1 MKNKS
6 IRHKELNTFQFKTFN
21 ERVSEIDVDVFHR
34 VAHRNEENE
43 EEIETY
49 FHQTLQKWNF
59 LNLTEGYCSFKRKV
73 RDIVTLPQL
82 VNQKQFVVDTLIEY
96 LEKKD
101 VLFLQPILELVVAV
115 SKDLQKD
122 FYEYFPKFL
131 TVIIDLLQTKD
142 TEQLEYTFMS
152 LAYLFKF
159 LWRYLVKNVKT
170 VFDLLLPLLADT
182 QPAYVNSFAAESF
195 AFVVRKIKDKD
206 SFLKTVLHILKSNP
220 DGIPGCGKLLFEVI
234 SGVPGQF
241 HSCAE
246 QVLLLYL
253 NALNNES
260 LNQSLMFQLLEEII
274 NCILQNI
281 HPQKCQ
287 ILWSVLLNAMDK
299 SIEKTKQFQLKIGR
313 KKSLI
318 LLMQLLNTIV
328 SHRNGKMV
336 ADPIPLIKKLVEVLD
351 MFEDEN
357 DVLEKVINV
366 SIAILLAANVSLM
379 QETSSQILFK
389 IMSVKD
395 IELLY
400 GAVESLIHY
409 SSFETLILPHI
420 IRHSIS
426 IGFNDNILQ
435 LFIKIIKAKV
445 PLCLNGINLNKW
457 TKYILNIRGIT
468 SDSINYLQKQ
478 LESLLD
484 NDISTNA
491 LKTLIILPHLKPI
504 PEEFK
509 DILKRGI
516 LSLYKQILNNT
527 NTEIEIIKLC
537 LTFLIALE
545 SAIHVLELETL
556 HEFMEK
562 NDLKILN
569 LITKYPDNKFIL
581 NATDLCIT
589 YFSTSQYREVYINRT
604 VFDKL
609 SSNIAQKLSSPF
621 SEIRLIVTHLFHLFS
636 NITEVKS
643 HTMNEKKQTNAMEH
657 MYLAECEPITVQSYR
672 SRLLHLQAL
681 SYESDA
687 MINLD
692 SKYYELPLRYLL
704 GNLYINFSLLWD
716 PVSKIIV
723 TFALR
728 EYEQFWPIF
737 LTELKSNREVTIDY
751 KPLFE
756 CKFISEIENAIQI
769 CSDKPDYENHKI
781 LLWKCMTNFS
791 HFCEMK
797 NRDVTCLFIDFTN
810 SEDAKCCNILK
821 AQEPTS
827 SNNNMEID
835 IENESDNESEE
846 SEKEEEKNTEAT
858 ILTDTKI
865 KQIDTESKEMSKSVM
880 NKIYKVKLLLA
891 QLEVFEKMTNPRT
904 LYRESEMQKIYLD
917 LLSSKV
923 PDIQKGALNC
933 LLTYKYKYLL
943 PYKDN
948 LLSIINERNLKN
960 EMIRFK
966 VDKESNTIA
975 EEHRAEFIPILM
987 RIIYAKMIAKTGM
1000 RTGGKAGGT
1009 LKRKIILRFLAGI
1022 EENEMII
1029 FTHMAFKPFKK
1040 YMLELDKMNDQ
1051 QINLKQLTQNIIN
1064 TVDLSNVIPPKRL
1077 QSATNLLAIL
1087 IEQFGSKMGKKLLP
1101 YLLSLVICIL
1111 AEITG
1116 ILQKSDKV
1124 YTGYLR
1130 SIKNVRSSCILILA
1144 RFFGHYENYEWD
1156 EYEMDSLFNVAVF
1169 PWLEQLPVDGIH
1181 SPTPLLKLFMAWSQ
1195 NSRYYPLFIKYC
1207 EDNRFLTPLPY
1218 IMKLLLGPK
1227 TESCVINAIVEMI
1240 EKMVTLQDYRQV
1252 NDSGMEVDT
1261 PFVPLTPI
1269 LNNLLEIND
1278 EALSNGVNYGSTIL
1292 LPHVFSILQYIKSKL
1307 EKSNRG
1313 ISKIELVILSR
1324 ISEFVK
1330 DADAC
1335 DMLLTLI
1342 LPILAKKATAEEE
1355 ETIIE
1360 LITTVINLVKQVK
1373 KPTIHIRTILP
1384 LLGTVSTIPA
1394 RKLLLELYKTIVEK
1408 SNDDCREILMKNYE
1422 LISALN
1428 AWDRRW
1434 LDQPDF
1440 QRRFDAFSEINNA
1453 TEKNEITLE
1462 FGIGII
1468 HNCYYIL
1475 KNEADLSLRD
1485 NAGQCLKFL
1494 GSKLAQ
1500 EHKGNTADRRY
1511 LMDQTILPLIKKG
1524 ITSKVEVVRLQS
1536 ISFLGHL
1543 AMECSDTHPVLRD
1556 LSVLTNK
1563 ADREVDF
1570 FENMQHLQL
1579 HRRGRAFL
1587 KFCNIAKTL
1596 KKPFNPRTLTQFILP
1611 FASSYLCNETFMR
1624 KNSLIDAAIE
1634 TVGTVCRLL
1643 PWHQYEIILKH
1654 YLEKL
1659 RHSIEFQKQLV
1670 RIIVS
1675 ILDSFHFDL
1684 SKYKPTEEFSVSKEI
1699 KEISEKKMISGTK
1712 EDVNVDKE
1720 SDEKSGDK
1728 TNEIEVEEK
1737 LDEALNSENID
1748 TVEETVEKIQNETQE
1763 EVLVMKK
1770 QIILSQNGAR
1780 RVVFSISKELLPQL
1794 HRSIIARTSHESS
1807 HKINK
1812 KRVAVDNEEEELM
1825 RVPIALAFVKLL
1837 QKLPEH
1843 ILHINLP
1850 GIFMKLCTFLKSR
1863 LESVRRVTRAIL
1875 QKIMITLGPKY
1886 LYHLLKE
1893 MNTLLTKGFQ
1903 VHVLAFTVQSV
1914 LVVLKP
1920 YFQKFD
1926 INENLQSILSVC
1938 KVDLFG
1944 LTAEEKEVIQIV
1956 KHVSEAKS
1964 TKSFDI
1970 FHILAQYITESCLV
1984 DLILPLKEVLMRS
1997 HSHKTIQKV
2006 VECFRNI
2013 ILGLADNTF
2022 IPLEQMLIF
2031 LYGVVSQSIPELK
2044 PEKNAKEL
2052 TEKEAKI
2059 LTKQKPDC
2067 FIIPPEPKNKMGIKA
2082 TSKTSKN
2089 TNVHVI
2095 IEFGLKLF
2103 HILLKRNKIS
2113 NADFK
2118 PLIDPFVSFISECIK
2133 SQHVK
2138 LSTLALQ
2145 CLNWLLKMD
2154 LTSIQET
2161 ISDICSSIFNILHK
2175 YAAAGLSKGDNFDLV
2190 MAGFKCMSVI
2200 VRDVKHYVISTDQL
2214 KALIMYAEQDMHNS
2228 EKQATAFG
2236 LLKAIIAR
2244 KMILPEMHV
2253 VMEKVAALS
2262 ITSELEHV
2270 RVQSR
2275 SVFYTYLMEYPLG
2288 KCLQKHIAFYLT
2300 QISYE
2305 VQPGRLSALE
2315 MIYSIVTGF
2324 PLKTLIFKSGII
2336 FIMVGA
2342 RLVNDD
2348 DPTCRKLCAKCI
2360 KEMITRI
2367 PYNERSKLF
2376 DIVVT
2381 WLKDPKVMH
2390 RTLAAQL
2397 CGIFVIVEKDTF
2409 ESRLKEILPL
2419 LLKQFHADFNDND
2432 EPGRFVKLHTE
2443 KEIQLKTERNIKDP
2457 EKMKDHHMFQVLQL
2471 LLKISANC
2479 TAFLKS
2485 EEYKDAVHSFAE
2497 YTQSLLAHPHMWVRL
2512 AASQQIGFILAVLD
2526 IDKIA
2531 DLLENPEKCEAETSY
2546 MYSDPTAI
2554 IKSLSLDLIAQL
2566 QPDMMLEELANQ
2578 TVKNLIF
2585 IARILKS
2592 VKQINTTA
2600 TDRVDETEDK
2610 DKKKLSLL
2618 WLVRRLRKSVNIE
2631 IVQAPKSI
2639 TVRSAFFKW
2648 VAGILAT
2655 IPMEYLNVILVNIMS
2670 PIVREIS
2677 ATEEKITTLRRLAK
2691 EAAAM
2696 IKKRLG
2702 NEEYTRLFSRIQQNL
2717 DIKKAERKKIRTQ
2730 QFVTDPELAAR
2741 RKIMRQQ
2748 RKKEAKKRKLD
2759 TVRGKKRPN
2768 KRIKKEVDFD
2778 IM

>member
-96 LEKKD
+96 LQKKD

-122 FYEYFPKFL
+122 FYEYFPRFL

-142 TEQLEYTFMS
+142 TEQIEYTFMS

-182 QPAYVNSFAAESF
+182 QPVYVNSFAAESF

-206 SFLKTVLHILKSNP
+206 SFLKTVLHILKNNP
-220 DGIPGCGKLLFEVI
+220 DIIPGCGKLLFEVI
-234 SGVPGQF
+234 SGIPGQF

-260 LNQSLMFQLLEEII
+260 LNQSLMFQLLEEIF

-281 HPQKCQ
+281 HLQKCQ
-287 ILWSVLLNAMDK
+287 ILWSAFLNAIDK
-299 SIEKTKQFQLKIGR
+299 SIEKTKQFQPKTGR

-336 ADPIPLIKKLVEVLD
+336 VDPIPLIKKLVHVLD

-379 QETSSQILFK
+379 QETSSQVLFK
-389 IMSVKD
+389 V
-395 IELLY
+395 IE
-400 GAVESLIHY
+400 
-409 SSFETLILPHI
+409 T
-420 IRHSIS
+420 
-426 IGFNDNILQ
+426 
-435 LFIKIIKAKV
+435 
-445 PLCLNGINLNKW
+445 
-457 TKYILNIRGIT
+457 
-468 SDSINYLQKQ
+468 
-478 LESLLD
+478 
-484 NDISTNA
+484 
-491 LKTLIILPHLKPI
+491 
-504 PEEFK
+504 
-509 DILKRGI
+509 
-516 LSLYKQILNNT
+516 
-527 NTEIEIIKLC
+527 
-537 LTFLIALE
+537 
-545 SAIHVLELETL
+545 
-556 HEFMEK
+556 
-562 NDLKILN
+562 
-569 LITKYPDNKFIL
+569 
-581 NATDLCIT
+581 
-589 YFSTSQYREVYINRT
+589 
-604 VFDKL
+604 
-609 SSNIAQKLSSPF
+609 
-621 SEIRLIVTHLFHLFS
+621 RLIVTHLYYLFS
-636 NITEVKS
+636 NIAEVKS
-643 HTMNEKKQTNAMEH
+643 HTTNEKKETNAMEH

-672 SRLLHLQAL
+672 
-681 SYESDA
+681 
-687 MINLD
+687 I
-692 SKYYELPLRYLL
+692 
-704 GNLYINFSLLWD
+704 
-716 PVSKIIV
+716 
-723 TFALR
+723 TFAIR

-756 CKFISEIENAIQI
+756 CKVIFEIENAIQI

-797 NRDVTCLFIDFTN
+797 NRDVTGLFIDFVNHNFFKTN

-821 AQEPTS
+821 AQEPTL
-827 SNNNMEID
+827 SNDNMEID

-846 SEKEEEKNTEAT
+846 SEKEEEKNKEVT
-858 ILTDTKI
+858 IFTDTKI
-865 KQIDTESKEMSKSVM
+865 KQMDTEMRKNIMS
-880 NKIYKVKLLLA
+880 KIYKVKLLLA

-948 LLSIINERNLKN
+948 LLSIINEKNLKN
-960 EMIRFK
+960 ELIRFK

-1009 LKRKIILRFLAGI
+1009 LKRKIILRFLSGI

-1029 FTHMAFKPFKK
+1029 FIHMAFKPFKK
-1040 YMLELDKMNDQ
+1040 YMFELDKMNDQ
-1051 QINLKQLTQNIIN
+1051 QINLKQFTQNIIN

-1087 IEQFGSKMGKKLLP
+1087 IEQFGSKMKKKLLP
-1101 YLLSLVICIL
+1101 YLLNLVICIL

-1124 YTGYLR
+1124 HTGYLR

-1144 RFFGHYENYEWD
+1144 RFFGHYENYEWN
-1156 EYEMDSLFNVAVF
+1156 EHEMDSLFNVAVF
-1169 PWLEQLPVDGIH
+1169 PWLEQLPMDGIH
-1181 SPTPLLKLFMAWSQ
+1181 SPTPLLKLFMVWSQ
-1195 NSRYYPLFIKYC
+1195 NSRYYPLFIKYH
-1207 EDNRFLTPLPY
+1207 EDNKFLTPLPY
-1218 IMKLLLGPK
+1218 VMKLLLGPK

-1240 EKMVTLQDYRQV
+1240 EKMVTLQDYGQP
-1252 NDSGMEVDT
+1252 NESGMEVDT
-1261 PFVPLTPI
+1261 PFVPLTP
-1269 LNNLLEIND
+1269 NNLLEISD

-1313 ISKIELVILSR
+1313 ISKLELVILSR

-1330 DADAC
+1330 DVDAC
-1335 DMLLTLI
+1335 DMLLTLT
-1342 LPILAKKATAEEE
+1342 LPILAKKATAEEGE

-1373 KPTIHIRTILP
+1373 KPTTHIRTILP
-1384 LLGTVSTIPA
+1384 LLSTVFAIPA
-1394 RKLLLELYKTIVEK
+1394 RKLLLELYKTIAEK
-1408 SNDDCREILMKNYE
+1408 STDDCREILMKNYE

-1440 QRRFDAFSEINNA
+1440 QRRLDAFSKINNA

-1494 GSKLAQ
+1494 GSKLAH
-1500 EHKGNTADRRY
+1500 EYKENTEDRRY
-1511 LMDQTILPLIKKG
+1511 LMDHTILPLIRKG
-1524 ITSKVEVVRLQS
+1524 ITSKVEVARLQS

-1543 AMECSDTHPVLRD
+1543 AMECSDIHPVLRD

-1563 ADREVDF
+1563 ADPEVDF

-1611 FASSYLCNETFMR
+1611 FASSYLCNETFMH

-1684 SKYKPTEEFSVSKEI
+1684 SKYKPAEEFSVSKEV
-1699 KEISEKKMISGTK
+1699 KEISEKKMISSTK
-1712 EDVNVDKE
+1712 EDENVDKE
-1720 SDEKSGDK
+1720 SDEKGDDK

-1737 LDEALNSENID
+1737 LDQVLNSENID
-1748 TVEETVEKIQNETQE
+1748 TIP
-1763 EVLVMKK
+1763 
-1770 QIILSQNGAR
+1770 
-1780 RVVFSISKELLPQL
+1780 ISKELLPQL
-1794 HRSIIARTSHESS
+1794 HRSIIARTSRESS

-1812 KRVAVDNEEEELM
+1812 KRVAMDNEEEELM

-1843 ILHINLP
+1843 ILDIYLP

-1863 LESVRRVTRAIL
+1863 LESVRRVTREIL

-1886 LYHLLKE
+1886 LHHLLKE

-1914 LVVLKP
+1914 LVALKP
-1920 YFQKFD
+1920 HFQKFD

-1944 LTAEEKEVIQIV
+1944 LTAEEKEVIEIV

-1970 FHILAQYITESCLV
+1970 FHILAQYITESCLI

-2031 LYGVVSQSIPELK
+2031 LYGIVSQSIPELK
-2044 PEKNAKEL
+2044 PEKNFKEL
-2052 TEKEAKI
+2052 TEKEIKI
-2059 LTKQKPDC
+2059 LTRQKPDC

-2103 HILLKRNKIS
+2103 HVLLKRDKIS

-2118 PLIDPFVSFISECIK
+2118 PLIDPFVPFISECIK

-2154 LTSIQET
+2154 LALIQET
-2161 ISDICSSIFNILHK
+2161 ISDICLSIFNILHK

-2214 KALIMYAEQDMHNS
+2214 KALIMYAEQDMHNT

-2244 KMILPEMHV
+2244 KMILPEMHA

-2270 RVQSR
+2270 KVQSR
-2275 SVFYTYLMEYPLG
+2275 SVFYTYLIEYPLG
-2288 KCLQKHIAFYLT
+2288 KYLQKHIAFYLT

-2305 VQPGRLSALE
+2305 MQPGRLSALE

-2324 PLKTLIFKSGII
+2324 PLKTLNLKSGII

-2360 KEMITRI
+2360 KEMIRRI
-2367 PYNERSKLF
+2367 SYNERSKLF

-2432 EPGRFVKLHTE
+2432 EPDRFVKLHIE
-2443 KEIQLKTERNIKDP
+2443 KEIQLKTECNIKDT

-2526 IDKIA
+2526 IDKIV

-2566 QPDMMLEELANQ
+2566 QPDMMLEELADQ

-2592 VKQINTTA
+2592 VKQVNITA
-2600 TDRVDETEDK
+2600 TDRVDEMEDK

-2631 IVQAPKSI
+2631 IAQAPKSI
-2639 TVRSAFFKW
+2639 TLRSAFFKW

-2677 ATEEKITTLRRLAK
+2677 AVEEKNTTLKRLAK
-2691 EAAAM
+2691 EAAVM

-2702 NEEYTRLFSRIQQNL
+2702 NEEYTRLLSRIQQNL
-2717 DIKKAERKKIRTQ
+2717 DIKKANRRKIRTQ

-2741 RKIMRQQ
+2741 RKITRQQ

-2768 KRIKKEVDFD
+2768 KRIKKEVNFD

>member
-1 MKNKS
+1 M
-6 IRHKELNTFQFKTFN
+6 
-21 ERVSEIDVDVFHR
+21 
-34 VAHRNEENE
+34 
-43 EEIETY
+43 
-49 FHQTLQKWNF
+49 
-59 LNLTEGYCSFKRKV
+59 
-73 RDIVTLPQL
+73 
-82 VNQKQFVVDTLIEY
+82 
-96 LEKKD
+96 
-101 VLFLQPILELVVAV
+101 

-122 FYEYFPKFL
+122 FYEYFPRFL

-142 TEQLEYTFMS
+142 TEQIEYTFMS

-246 QVLLLYL
+246 QVLLLYF

-260 LNQSLMFQLLEEII
+260 LNQSLMFQLLEEIV

-281 HPQKCQ
+281 HPEKCQ
-287 ILWSVLLNAMDK
+287 TLWFVLLNAVDK
-299 SIEKTKQFQLKIGR
+299 SIEKTKQFQPKTGR

-318 LLMQLLNTIV
+318 LLMELLNTIV

-336 ADPIPLIKKLVEVLD
+336 ADPIPLIKTLVHVLD

-366 SIAILLAANVSLM
+366 SVAILLAANVSLM

-389 IMSVKD
+389 VMSVKD

-400 GAVESLIHY
+400 SAVESLIHY

-426 IGFNDNILQ
+426 IGFNDNVLQ
-435 LFIKIIKAKV
+435 LFIQIIKAKV

-457 TKYILNIRGIT
+457 TKYILDIRGIT
-468 SDSINYLQKQ
+468 SDSINYFQKQ
-478 LESLLD
+478 LKDLFDDS
-484 NDISTNA
+484 IPTNA
-491 LKTLIILPHLKPI
+491 LKMLIILPHLKPI

-509 DILKRGI
+509 NILKEGI
-516 LSLYKQILNNT
+516 LSLYKRILNNT
-527 NTEIEIIKLC
+527 NTEIEMIKLC

-545 SAIHVLELETL
+545 SAIHILELESL

-562 NDLKILN
+562 NDLKILD

-589 YFSTSQYREVYINRT
+589 YFSTSQYKEVYINRT

-609 SSNIAQKLSSPF
+609 NSSIAQKLSSPF
-621 SEIRLIVTHLFHLFS
+621 SEIRLIVTHLYYLFS
-636 NITEVKS
+636 KITEVKS
-643 HTMNEKKQTNAMEH
+643 HTTNEEKETNAIEH
-657 MYLAECEPITVQSYR
+657 MYLAECEPMIVQSYR
-672 SRLLHLQAL
+672 SKLLHLQAL
-681 SYESDA
+681 SHESGA
-687 MINLD
+687 VINLD

-704 GNLYINFSLLWD
+704 GNLYINFSLLWE
-716 PVSKIIV
+716 PVNKIIV
-723 TFALR
+723 TFAIK

-737 LTELKSNREVTIDY
+737 LTELKSNREATIDY

-756 CKFISEIENAIQI
+756 CKVISEIENVIQK

-797 NRDVTCLFIDFTN
+797 NRDITGLFIDFVNDNFFKSN

-821 AQEPTS
+821 AQESTP

-835 IENESDNESEE
+835 MENETDNEFEE
-846 SEKEEEKNTEAT
+846 SEKEEKNKEAT
-858 ILTDTKI
+858 IFIDTKI
-865 KQIDTESKEMSKSVM
+865 KQMDTESKEISRSVM
-880 NKIYKVKLLLA
+880 SKIYKVKLLLV
-891 QLEVFEKMTNPRT
+891 QLELFEKMTNPRT

-948 LLSIINERNLKN
+948 LLGVINERNLKN
-960 EMIRFK
+960 ELIRFK

-975 EEHRAEFIPILM
+975 EEHRAEFIPVLM

-1009 LKRKIILRFLAGI
+1009 LKRKIILRFLSGI
-1022 EENEMII
+1022 EESEMIV

-1051 QINLKQLTQNIIN
+1051 QINLKQLTQSIIN

-1124 YTGYLR
+1124 HTGYLR
-1130 SIKNVRSSCILILA
+1130 SMKNVRSSCILILA
-1144 RFFGHYENYEWD
+1144 RFFGHYENYEWN

-1169 PWLEQLPVDGIH
+1169 PWLEQLPMDGIH

-1195 NSRYYPLFIKYC
+1195 NSRYYPLFIKYR

-1218 IMKLLLGPK
+1218 VMKLLLGPK

-1240 EKMVTLQDYRQV
+1240 EKMVTLQDYGQA
-1252 NDSGMEVDT
+1252 NENGMEIDT

-1292 LPHVFSILQYIKSKL
+1292 LPHVFSILQYIKNKL

-1313 ISKIELVILSR
+1313 INKLELVILSR

-1342 LPILAKKATAEEE
+1342 LPILAKKAVAEEGE

-1360 LITTVINLVKQVK
+1360 LITTVMNLVKQVK
-1373 KPTIHIRTILP
+1373 KPTTHIRTILP
-1384 LLGTVSTIPA
+1384 LLGTVSAIPA

-1408 SNDDCREILMKNYE
+1408 SSNDCREILMKNYE

-1440 QRRFDAFSEINNA
+1440 QRRLNAFSEINNA

-1475 KNEADLSLRD
+1475 KNEADLALRD

-1500 EHKGNTADRRY
+1500 VHKGNTADRRY
-1511 LMDQTILPLIKKG
+1511 LMDHTIFPLIKRG

-1543 AMECSDTHPVLRD
+1543 AMECSDIHPVLRD

-1563 ADREVDF
+1563 ADPEVDF

-1611 FASSYLCNETFMR
+1611 FTSSYLCNATFMH

-1684 SKYKPTEEFSVSKEI
+1684 SKYKPAEEFSVSKEI
-1699 KEISEKKMISGTK
+1699 KAISEKKMISSDE
-1712 EDVNVDKE
+1712 EDENVDKQ
-1720 SDEKSGDK
+1720 SDEKSDDK

-1748 TVEETVEKIQNETQE
+1748 TVEEIVEKVQNEIQE
-1763 EVLVMKK
+1763 EVLMMKK

-1794 HRSIIARTSHESS
+1794 HRSIIARTSRENS

-1812 KRVAVDNEEEELM
+1812 KRVAMDNEEEELM

-1843 ILHINLP
+1843 ILDMNLP
-1850 GIFMKLCTFLKSR
+1850 G
-1863 LESVRRVTRAIL
+1863 
-1875 QKIMITLGPKY
+1875 
-1886 LYHLLKE
+1886 
-1893 MNTLLTKGFQ
+1893 
-1903 VHVLAFTVQSV
+1903 
-1914 LVVLKP
+1914 
-1920 YFQKFD
+1920 
-1926 INENLQSILSVC
+1926 
-1938 KVDLFG
+1938 
-1944 LTAEEKEVIQIV
+1944 
-1956 KHVSEAKS
+1956 
-1964 TKSFDI
+1964 
-1970 FHILAQYITESCLV
+1970 
-1984 DLILPLKEVLMRS
+1984 
-1997 HSHKTIQKV
+1997 
-2006 VECFRNI
+2006 
-2013 ILGLADNTF
+2013 
-2022 IPLEQMLIF
+2022 
-2031 LYGVVSQSIPELK
+2031 
-2044 PEKNAKEL
+2044 
-2052 TEKEAKI
+2052 
-2059 LTKQKPDC
+2059 
-2067 FIIPPEPKNKMGIKA
+2067 
-2082 TSKTSKN
+2082 
-2089 TNVHVI
+2089 
-2095 IEFGLKLF
+2095 
-2103 HILLKRNKIS
+2103 
-2113 NADFK
+2113 
-2118 PLIDPFVSFISECIK
+2118 
-2133 SQHVK
+2133 
-2138 LSTLALQ
+2138 
-2145 CLNWLLKMD
+2145 
-2154 LTSIQET
+2154 
-2161 ISDICSSIFNILHK
+2161 
-2175 YAAAGLSKGDNFDLV
+2175 
-2190 MAGFKCMSVI
+2190 
-2200 VRDVKHYVISTDQL
+2200 
-2214 KALIMYAEQDMHNS
+2214 
-2228 EKQATAFG
+2228 
-2236 LLKAIIAR
+2236 
-2244 KMILPEMHV
+2244 
-2253 VMEKVAALS
+2253 
-2262 ITSELEHV
+2262 
-2270 RVQSR
+2270 
-2275 SVFYTYLMEYPLG
+2275 
-2288 KCLQKHIAFYLT
+2288 
-2300 QISYE
+2300 
-2305 VQPGRLSALE
+2305 
-2315 MIYSIVTGF
+2315 
-2324 PLKTLIFKSGII
+2324 
-2336 FIMVGA
+2336 
-2342 RLVNDD
+2342 
-2348 DPTCRKLCAKCI
+2348 
-2360 KEMITRI
+2360 
-2367 PYNERSKLF
+2367 
-2376 DIVVT
+2376 
-2381 WLKDPKVMH
+2381 
-2390 RTLAAQL
+2390 
-2397 CGIFVIVEKDTF
+2397 
-2409 ESRLKEILPL
+2409 
-2419 LLKQFHADFNDND
+2419 
-2432 EPGRFVKLHTE
+2432 
-2443 KEIQLKTERNIKDP
+2443 
-2457 EKMKDHHMFQVLQL
+2457 
-2471 LLKISANC
+2471 
-2479 TAFLKS
+2479 
-2485 EEYKDAVHSFAE
+2485 
-2497 YTQSLLAHPHMWVRL
+2497 
-2512 AASQQIGFILAVLD
+2512 
-2526 IDKIA
+2526 
-2531 DLLENPEKCEAETSY
+2531 
-2546 MYSDPTAI
+2546 
-2554 IKSLSLDLIAQL
+2554 
-2566 QPDMMLEELANQ
+2566 
-2578 TVKNLIF
+2578 
-2585 IARILKS
+2585 
-2592 VKQINTTA
+2592 
-2600 TDRVDETEDK
+2600 
-2610 DKKKLSLL
+2610 
-2618 WLVRRLRKSVNIE
+2618 
-2631 IVQAPKSI
+2631 
-2639 TVRSAFFKW
+2639 
-2648 VAGILAT
+2648 
-2655 IPMEYLNVILVNIMS
+2655 
-2670 PIVREIS
+2670 
-2677 ATEEKITTLRRLAK
+2677 
-2691 EAAAM
+2691 
-2696 IKKRLG
+2696 
-2702 NEEYTRLFSRIQQNL
+2702 
-2717 DIKKAERKKIRTQ
+2717 
-2730 QFVTDPELAAR
+2730 
-2741 RKIMRQQ
+2741 
-2748 RKKEAKKRKLD
+2748 
-2759 TVRGKKRPN
+2759 
-2768 KRIKKEVDFD
+2768 
-2778 IM
+2778 

>member
-1 MKNKS
+1 M
-6 IRHKELNTFQFKTFN
+6 
-21 ERVSEIDVDVFHR
+21 
-34 VAHRNEENE
+34 
-43 EEIETY
+43 
-49 FHQTLQKWNF
+49 
-59 LNLTEGYCSFKRKV
+59 
-73 RDIVTLPQL
+73 
-82 VNQKQFVVDTLIEY
+82 
-96 LEKKD
+96 
-101 VLFLQPILELVVAV
+101 

-122 FYEYFPKFL
+122 FYEYFPRFL

-142 TEQLEYTFMS
+142 TEQIEYTFMS

-246 QVLLLYL
+246 QVLLLYF

-260 LNQSLMFQLLEEII
+260 LNQSLMFQLLEEIV

-281 HPQKCQ
+281 HPEKCQ
-287 ILWSVLLNAMDK
+287 TLWFVLLNAVDK
-299 SIEKTKQFQLKIGR
+299 SIEKTKQFQPKTGR

-318 LLMQLLNTIV
+318 LLMELLNTIV

-336 ADPIPLIKKLVEVLD
+336 ADPIPLIKTLVHVLD

-366 SIAILLAANVSLM
+366 SVAILLAANVSLM

-389 IMSVKD
+389 VMSVKD

-400 GAVESLIHY
+400 SAVESLIHY

-426 IGFNDNILQ
+426 IGFNDNVLQ
-435 LFIKIIKAKV
+435 LFIQIIKAKV

-457 TKYILNIRGIT
+457 TKYILDIRGIT
-468 SDSINYLQKQ
+468 SDSINYFQKQ
-478 LESLLD
+478 LKDLFDDS
-484 NDISTNA
+484 IPTNA
-491 LKTLIILPHLKPI
+491 LKMLIILPHLKPI

-509 DILKRGI
+509 NILKEGI
-516 LSLYKQILNNT
+516 LSLYKRILNNT
-527 NTEIEIIKLC
+527 NTEIEMIKLC

-545 SAIHVLELETL
+545 SAIHILELESL

-562 NDLKILN
+562 NDLKILD

-589 YFSTSQYREVYINRT
+589 YFSTSQYKEVYINRT

-609 SSNIAQKLSSPF
+609 NSSIAQKLSSPF
-621 SEIRLIVTHLFHLFS
+621 SEIRLIVTHLYYLFS
-636 NITEVKS
+636 KITEVKS
-643 HTMNEKKQTNAMEH
+643 HTTNEEKETNAIEH
-657 MYLAECEPITVQSYR
+657 MYLAECEPMIVQSYR
-672 SRLLHLQAL
+672 SKLLHLQAL
-681 SYESDA
+681 SHESGA
-687 MINLD
+687 VINLD

-704 GNLYINFSLLWD
+704 GNLYINFSLLWE
-716 PVSKIIV
+716 PVNKIIV
-723 TFALR
+723 TFAIK

-737 LTELKSNREVTIDY
+737 LTELKSNREATIDY

-756 CKFISEIENAIQI
+756 CKVISEIENVIQK

-797 NRDVTCLFIDFTN
+797 NRDITGLFIDFVNDNFFKSN

-821 AQEPTS
+821 AQESTP

-835 IENESDNESEE
+835 MENETDNEFEE
-846 SEKEEEKNTEAT
+846 SEKEEKNKEAT
-858 ILTDTKI
+858 IFIDTKI
-865 KQIDTESKEMSKSVM
+865 KQMDTESKEISRSVM
-880 NKIYKVKLLLA
+880 SKIYKVKLLLV
-891 QLEVFEKMTNPRT
+891 QLELFEKMTNPRT

-948 LLSIINERNLKN
+948 LLGVINERNLKN
-960 EMIRFK
+960 ELIRFK

-975 EEHRAEFIPILM
+975 EEHRAEFIPVLM

-1009 LKRKIILRFLAGI
+1009 LKRKIILRFLSGI
-1022 EENEMII
+1022 EESEMIV

-1064 TVDLSNVIPPKRL
+1064 TVNLSNVIPPKRL

-1124 YTGYLR
+1124 HTGYLR
-1130 SIKNVRSSCILILA
+1130 SMKNVRSSCILILA
-1144 RFFGHYENYEWD
+1144 RFFGHYENYEWN

-1169 PWLEQLPVDGIH
+1169 PWLEQLPMDGIH

-1195 NSRYYPLFIKYC
+1195 NSRYYPLFIKYR

-1218 IMKLLLGPK
+1218 VMKLLLGPK

-1240 EKMVTLQDYRQV
+1240 EKMVTLQDYGQA
-1252 NDSGMEVDT
+1252 NENGMEIDT

-1292 LPHVFSILQYIKSKL
+1292 LPHVFSILQYIKNKL

-1313 ISKIELVILSR
+1313 INKLELVILSR

-1342 LPILAKKATAEEE
+1342 LPILAKKAVAEEGE

-1360 LITTVINLVKQVK
+1360 LITTVMNLVKQVK
-1373 KPTIHIRTILP
+1373 KPTTHIRTILP
-1384 LLGTVSTIPA
+1384 LLGTVSAIPA

-1408 SNDDCREILMKNYE
+1408 SSNDCREILMKNYE

-1440 QRRFDAFSEINNA
+1440 QRRLNAFSEINNA

-1475 KNEADLSLRD
+1475 KNEADLALRD

-1500 EHKGNTADRRY
+1500 VHKGNTADRRY
-1511 LMDQTILPLIKKG
+1511 LMDHTIFPLIKRG

-1543 AMECSDTHPVLRD
+1543 AMECSDIHPVLRD

-1563 ADREVDF
+1563 ADPEVDF

-1611 FASSYLCNETFMR
+1611 FTSSYLCNATFMH

-1684 SKYKPTEEFSVSKEI
+1684 SKYKPAEEFSVSKEI
-1699 KEISEKKMISGTK
+1699 KAISEKKMISSDE
-1712 EDVNVDKE
+1712 EDENVDKQ
-1720 SDEKSGDK
+1720 SDEKSDDK

-1748 TVEETVEKIQNETQE
+1748 TVEEIVEKVQNEIQE
-1763 EVLVMKK
+1763 EVLMMKK

-1794 HRSIIARTSHESS
+1794 HRSIIARTSRENS

-1812 KRVAVDNEEEELM
+1812 KRVAMDNEEEELM

-1843 ILHINLP
+1843 ILDMNLP
-1850 GIFMKLCTFLKSR
+1850 G
-1863 LESVRRVTRAIL
+1863 
-1875 QKIMITLGPKY
+1875 
-1886 LYHLLKE
+1886 
-1893 MNTLLTKGFQ
+1893 
-1903 VHVLAFTVQSV
+1903 
-1914 LVVLKP
+1914 
-1920 YFQKFD
+1920 
-1926 INENLQSILSVC
+1926 
-1938 KVDLFG
+1938 
-1944 LTAEEKEVIQIV
+1944 
-1956 KHVSEAKS
+1956 
-1964 TKSFDI
+1964 
-1970 FHILAQYITESCLV
+1970 
-1984 DLILPLKEVLMRS
+1984 
-1997 HSHKTIQKV
+1997 
-2006 VECFRNI
+2006 
-2013 ILGLADNTF
+2013 
-2022 IPLEQMLIF
+2022 
-2031 LYGVVSQSIPELK
+2031 
-2044 PEKNAKEL
+2044 
-2052 TEKEAKI
+2052 
-2059 LTKQKPDC
+2059 
-2067 FIIPPEPKNKMGIKA
+2067 
-2082 TSKTSKN
+2082 
-2089 TNVHVI
+2089 
-2095 IEFGLKLF
+2095 
-2103 HILLKRNKIS
+2103 
-2113 NADFK
+2113 
-2118 PLIDPFVSFISECIK
+2118 
-2133 SQHVK
+2133 
-2138 LSTLALQ
+2138 
-2145 CLNWLLKMD
+2145 
-2154 LTSIQET
+2154 
-2161 ISDICSSIFNILHK
+2161 
-2175 YAAAGLSKGDNFDLV
+2175 
-2190 MAGFKCMSVI
+2190 
-2200 VRDVKHYVISTDQL
+2200 
-2214 KALIMYAEQDMHNS
+2214 
-2228 EKQATAFG
+2228 
-2236 LLKAIIAR
+2236 
-2244 KMILPEMHV
+2244 
-2253 VMEKVAALS
+2253 
-2262 ITSELEHV
+2262 
-2270 RVQSR
+2270 
-2275 SVFYTYLMEYPLG
+2275 
-2288 KCLQKHIAFYLT
+2288 
-2300 QISYE
+2300 
-2305 VQPGRLSALE
+2305 
-2315 MIYSIVTGF
+2315 
-2324 PLKTLIFKSGII
+2324 
-2336 FIMVGA
+2336 
-2342 RLVNDD
+2342 
-2348 DPTCRKLCAKCI
+2348 
-2360 KEMITRI
+2360 
-2367 PYNERSKLF
+2367 
-2376 DIVVT
+2376 
-2381 WLKDPKVMH
+2381 
-2390 RTLAAQL
+2390 
-2397 CGIFVIVEKDTF
+2397 
-2409 ESRLKEILPL
+2409 
-2419 LLKQFHADFNDND
+2419 
-2432 EPGRFVKLHTE
+2432 
-2443 KEIQLKTERNIKDP
+2443 
-2457 EKMKDHHMFQVLQL
+2457 
-2471 LLKISANC
+2471 
-2479 TAFLKS
+2479 
-2485 EEYKDAVHSFAE
+2485 
-2497 YTQSLLAHPHMWVRL
+2497 
-2512 AASQQIGFILAVLD
+2512 
-2526 IDKIA
+2526 
-2531 DLLENPEKCEAETSY
+2531 
-2546 MYSDPTAI
+2546 
-2554 IKSLSLDLIAQL
+2554 
-2566 QPDMMLEELANQ
+2566 
-2578 TVKNLIF
+2578 
-2585 IARILKS
+2585 
-2592 VKQINTTA
+2592 
-2600 TDRVDETEDK
+2600 
-2610 DKKKLSLL
+2610 
-2618 WLVRRLRKSVNIE
+2618 
-2631 IVQAPKSI
+2631 
-2639 TVRSAFFKW
+2639 
-2648 VAGILAT
+2648 
-2655 IPMEYLNVILVNIMS
+2655 
-2670 PIVREIS
+2670 
-2677 ATEEKITTLRRLAK
+2677 
-2691 EAAAM
+2691 
-2696 IKKRLG
+2696 
-2702 NEEYTRLFSRIQQNL
+2702 
-2717 DIKKAERKKIRTQ
+2717 
-2730 QFVTDPELAAR
+2730 
-2741 RKIMRQQ
+2741 
-2748 RKKEAKKRKLD
+2748 
-2759 TVRGKKRPN
+2759 
-2768 KRIKKEVDFD
+2768 
-2778 IM
+2778 